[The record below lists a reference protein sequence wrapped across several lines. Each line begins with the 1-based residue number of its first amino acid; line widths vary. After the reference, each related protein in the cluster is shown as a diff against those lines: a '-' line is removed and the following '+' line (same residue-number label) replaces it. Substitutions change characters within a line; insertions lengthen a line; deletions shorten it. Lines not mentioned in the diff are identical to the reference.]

1 MRSRYNLQVVRV
13 EMSLPRVIAK
23 YIKYAMLLIITGCS
37 IQSAFILTKVAERL
51 L

>member
-1 MRSRYNLQVVRV
+1 MKSRYNAQIVRV
-13 EMSLPRVIAK
+13 EMTEYRAFAKMFK
-23 YIKYAMLLIITGCS
+23 YIMLMTITGCS